1 MKTKLKETV
10 GKTRR
15 KYVSKFFYD
24 EETRSYEYEDIHM
37 HSVTKDVLVFVFRDP
52 DGKLRQYYLDRHV
65 LNDPDLRSDDEEAA
79 AVEFLSIIEG
89 MYHLSD
95 SSDRIGGI
103 VEHMQKFIKS
113 YAFLDIVT
121 EDLSAAFGFSKKDKS
136 SITRIFDAIRKEK
149 RTRIPKFLGSN
160 STPNIVDI
168 HDREFVDVMFVD
180 VKVDASVKYTSLL
193 ENPKIGYKSLQE
205 IRKEKDT
212 QHKKVMDAIKE
223 ASATS
228 ENGPVK

>member
-1 MKTKLKETV
+1 
-10 GKTRR
+10 
-15 KYVSKFFYD
+15 
-24 EETRSYEYEDIHM
+24 M

-113 YAFLDIVT
+113 YAFLDIAT

-149 RTRIPKFLGSN
+149 RTRVPKFLGSN

-168 HDREFVDVMFVD
+168 HDR
-180 VKVDASVKYTSLL
+180 
-193 ENPKIGYKSLQE
+193 
-205 IRKEKDT
+205 RC
-212 QHKKVMDAIKE
+212 
-223 ASATS
+223 
-228 ENGPVK
+228 

>member
-1 MKTKLKETV
+1 M
-10 GKTRR
+10 
-15 KYVSKFFYD
+15 
-24 EETRSYEYEDIHM
+24 
-37 HSVTKDVLVFVFRDP
+37 
-52 DGKLRQYYLDRHV
+52 
-65 LNDPDLRSDDEEAA
+65 
-79 AVEFLSIIEG
+79 EFLSIIEG

-149 RTRIPKFLGSN
+149 RTRVPKFLGSN

-180 VKVDASVKYTSLL
+180 VKVDASCQVH
-193 ENPKIGYKSLQE
+193 KSSGE
-205 IRKEKDT
+205 
-212 QHKKVMDAIKE
+212 
-223 ASATS
+223 S
-228 ENGPVK
+228 EDRI

>member
-52 DGKLRQYYLDRHV
+52 DGKLRQYYLDKRI
-65 LNDPDLRSDDEEAA
+65 LNAPDLGSDDEEAA
-79 AVEFLSIIEG
+79 AVEFLSIVEG
-89 MYHLSD
+89 MYHLADD
-95 SSDRIGGI
+95 SERAGELVDR
-103 VEHMQKFIKS
+103 MQKFIKTDALS
-113 YAFLDIVT
+113 DIAT
-121 EDLSAAFGFSKKDKS
+121 KDISAAFGFCEKDKK
-136 SITRIFDAIRKEK
+136 SITRIFDVIRKER
-149 RTRIPKFLGSN
+149 RTWTPKSLGQVSAPQI
-160 STPNIVDI
+160 TGFYGY
-168 HDREFVDVMFVD
+168 EFVDVMFVD

-205 IRKEKDT
+205 IRKEKDAE
-212 QHKKVMDAIKE
+212 HKKRIEAIKE
-223 ASATS
+223 ACAAS
-228 ENGPVK
+228 ENDHAN